1 MSISMKVS
9 NALASKKFNY
19 ATKGMFA
26 AVVGMTALKAVG
38 RPAFI
43 MADKNS
49 DPETKKYT
57 AVKEA
62 LYQILCLGLTFG
74 MVIPG
79 QKLGFNMAKK
89 HLGKFADKIKD
100 LKTFEKV
107 ATDFDELTEDAV
119 KILGQSKLDDSEKLI
134 LKKVKG
140 GGELGS
146 FVGSILGLTIVAPLI
161 GHKMLHPI
169 MSALGMDKKESPN
182 PALEKLEQPILSEGH
197 HKKVD
202 TTV

>member
-1 MSISMKVS
+1 MSISMKIS
-9 NALASKKFNY
+9 NTLANKKFNY

-57 AVKEA
+57 AAKEA
-62 LYQILCLGLTFG
+62 LYQILCLVLTFG

-79 QKLGFNMAKK
+79 QNLGFNMAKK
-89 HLGKFADKIKD
+89 HLGKFAEKIKD
-100 LKTFEKV
+100 LKTFEVVTK
-107 ATDFDELTEDAV
+107 DLDELTKDAV
-119 KILGQSKLDDSEKLI
+119 KVLGQSKLDDSEKLI

-140 GGELGS
+140 GGDLGS
-146 FVGSILGLTIVAPLI
+146 FVGSILGLTIIAPLI
-161 GHKMLHPI
+161 GHEMLHPI
-169 MSALGMDKKESPN
+169 MKAIGMDKKESKN
-182 PALEKLEQPILSEGH
+182 PALERLQQPILSEGH